1 MARTLSTN
9 HETLPAVFATSSHRK
24 TLGLTYQV
32 DKPNPYLTDLLRTK
46 GLNLTIQGP
55 GYFHQR
61 LEEEIPNGDNHLS
74 EDAKVEIGTIGKRP
88 IITKAQRGEQETYE
102 AGEESRNKVED
113 VAQKLRV
120 QGEEVIVFA
129 SDVVSHNPH
138 STSKLGKP
146 PKHPQYPKNNP
157 TTIEIRQFEAWY
169 LETYF
174 PPGAEI
180 VHIHAFS
187 ILNMISG
194 AKIDYEIEVAQ
205 KIPDDIRQR
214 DIRFYN
220 NSGGAGIAQQIVD
233 WDGNILEEINDER
246 MKQHFSALSPQERRV
261 GFYLHLIGVP
271 GWMLREALKELSQPK
286 GNQFAVTTLEKIES
300 PQSKPA
306 HAK

>member
-1 MARTLSTN
+1 MPRKNSTN

-46 GLNLTIQGP
+46 GLDLTIQGP
-55 GYFHQR
+55 AYFHQR

-88 IITKAQRGEQETYE
+88 IITKAQRGEKETYE

-113 VAQKLRV
+113 VSRKLAA

-138 STSKLGKP
+138 SSDKLGKP

-157 TTIEIRQFEAWY
+157 TSLEIRQFEAWY
-169 LETYF
+169 MDKYF
-174 PPGAEI
+174 PPGTEI
-180 VHIHAFS
+180 VHVHAFS
-187 ILNMISG
+187 ILNMMTD
-194 AKIDYEIEVAQ
+194 AKIDYGVEIVQ
-205 KIPDDIRQR
+205 TVPNDIRQR

-220 NSGGAGIAQQIVD
+220 NSGGAGVAQQIVD
-233 WDGNILEEINDER
+233 WNGNVLEEITDEQMR
-246 MKQHFSALSPQERRV
+246 NHFSRLSSEEQKI

-271 GWMLREALKELSQPK
+271 GWMLKKALEELTQPK
-286 GNQFAVTTLEKIES
+286 GNQYAVKTLENTES
-300 PQSKPA
+300 PQSKSA